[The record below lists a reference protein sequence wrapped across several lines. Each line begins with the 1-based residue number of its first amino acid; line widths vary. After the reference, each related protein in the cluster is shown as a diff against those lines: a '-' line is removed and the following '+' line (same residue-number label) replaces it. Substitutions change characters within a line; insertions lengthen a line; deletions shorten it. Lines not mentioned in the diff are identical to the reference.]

1 MTMQFRKIAEQ
12 AAADGQISPAEILQ
26 LRRESWSD
34 GVILADEAEALFAIN
49 DQLSG
54 RNAEWAGAF
63 VEAMVEHLISGGSP
77 RGYVTQD
84 QADWLVARIDR
95 DGRIE
100 SLTELELLARLFER
114 ASWVPDSLKAY
125 ANHQIEQAV
134 LTGSGPTRDGGQL
147 DAGCITEAECRLLR
161 RFIFAQG
168 GDRPAA
174 VSQGEAELLFRIKDA
189 TLGASNAPEWPLLFV
204 QGVGNYLQ
212 GWSGGQTVTP
222 DRARQLEQFMNA
234 ATPRVGR
241 FFSRMATGGFGTAID
256 KVMGFGRK
264 DTAERDFAGEAR
276 QAEQVTAIEN
286 AWLQSRFDVDGKMDE
301 LEHALLVFLADEP
314 LGRRI

>member
-125 ANHQIEQAV
+125 RER
-134 LTGSGPTRDGGQL
+134 LTS
-147 DAGCITEAECRLLR
+147 
-161 RFIFAQG
+161 
-168 GDRPAA
+168 RPAYQRA
-174 VSQGEAELLFRIKDA
+174 FAREEKGREAL
-189 TLGASNAPEWPLLFV
+189 
-204 QGVGNYLQ
+204 
-212 GWSGGQTVTP
+212 
-222 DRARQLEQFMNA
+222 
-234 ATPRVGR
+234 
-241 FFSRMATGGFGTAID
+241 
-256 KVMGFGRK
+256 
-264 DTAERDFAGEAR
+264 AG
-276 QAEQVTAIEN
+276 
-286 AWLQSRFDVDGKMDE
+286 
-301 LEHALLVFLADEP
+301 
-314 LGRRI
+314 